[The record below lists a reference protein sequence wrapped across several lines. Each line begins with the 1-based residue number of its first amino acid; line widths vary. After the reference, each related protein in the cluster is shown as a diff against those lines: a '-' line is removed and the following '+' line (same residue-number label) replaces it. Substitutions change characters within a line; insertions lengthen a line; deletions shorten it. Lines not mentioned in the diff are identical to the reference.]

1 MGWIDFILNVA
12 GLLLWLNWRSM
23 GFAPVPASAKN
34 PLLRTLKRPEV
45 RRGKRW
51 FYLIGLGALL
61 LFRPVIY
68 RHVGSALDWTPHLQL
83 NVLSLPF
90 RSDLPDRMLWYSLLS
105 FAMAFFLFYSWLLLL
120 SVINGAETES
130 DALQKLVSLHLG
142 WIDRLPA
149 YAKIVL
155 PELAAC
161 LLWAALAPLFA
172 KAGILPTPASAA
184 QTWEQGLVL
193 GLVTFLAWKWLLV
206 GILLLHLLNSYVY
219 LGESPLLNFVTI
231 AARHLLKPL
240 QPLRLQVQKVDFAP
254 LVGVGLV
261 LLLEYLGSRLLS
273 GLYDR
278 LSL

>member
-90 RSDLPDRMLWYSLLS
+90 RSDLPDRMLLGIVLATTMVETGCSDDDNDDVGDS
-105 FAMAFFLFYSWLLLL
+105 CS
-120 SVINGAETES
+120 TES
-130 DALQKLVSLHLG
+130 LPLIDGAAGPVLTEVILECQGDNLNVLATLTDPEGDADLLG
-142 WIDRLPA
+142 VIQTITLFGREDCEGDPNFEVMDDVAGSGLEESFG
-149 YAKIVL
+149 IVL
-155 PELAAC
+155 TRGANTELFDQIC
-161 LLWAALAPLFA
+161 GLTEWPVEVNLHD
-172 KAGILPTPASAA
+172 ASGH
-184 QTWEQGLVL
+184 QTFGRVM
-193 GLVTFLAWKWLLV
+193 
-206 GILLLHLLNSYVY
+206 
-219 LGESPLLNFVTI
+219 
-231 AARHLLKPL
+231 ARV
-240 QPLRLQVQKVDFAP
+240 RTD
-254 LVGVGLV
+254 GG
-261 LLLEYLGSRLLS
+261 G
-273 GLYDR
+273 
-278 LSL
+278 